1 MLDMPLREGIHLM
14 AAPLAATVAARL
26 RLAGYTTSSP
36 ELRAIQAWNRGAY
49 HRSERKLWAAAARSE
64 RNATGM
70 GR

>member
-1 MLDMPLREGIHLM
+1 M

-26 RLAGYTTSSP
+26 RLAGYTASSP

-64 RNATGM
+64 RKAAG
-70 GR
+70 